1 MDKNLGSVLSPT
13 LERQETEGAAAL
25 CSDQLSSPVSH
36 GNMPGEVSVDSQ
48 NVQDRAEEE
57 W

>member
-25 CSDQLSSPVSH
+25 CSDRLSSPVSH

-48 NVQDRAEEE
+48 DVQDRAEEE